1 MDLSTSLLL
10 FLIVFLATLASQM
23 SVVVFGFIVEYYRLR
38 KNKQKFQEISKK
50 FAEEMAKNKPK
61 DK

>member
-1 MDLSTSLLL
+1 MDLSNSLLL

-50 FAEEMAKNKPK
+50 FAEEMSKIKPK

>member
-1 MDLSTSLLL
+1 MDLSASLLL
-10 FLIVFLATLASQM
+10 FLIIFLATLASQM

-38 KNKQKFQEISKK
+38 KNKKKFHEISKK
-50 FAEEMAKNKPK
+50 FAEEMAKTKPK

>member
-1 MDLSTSLLL
+1 M
-10 FLIVFLATLASQM
+10 IIFLATLASQFAII
-23 SVVVFGFIVEYYRLR
+23 VFGFILEYYRLR
-38 KNKQKFQEISKK
+38 KNKKKFHQISKK

>member
-1 MDLSTSLLL
+1 MDLSASLLL
-10 FLIVFLATLASQM
+10 FLIIFLATLASQM
-23 SVVVFGFIVEYYRLR
+23 SVVIFGFIVEYYRLR
-38 KNKQKFQEISKK
+38 NNKKKFQQISKK

>member
-1 MDLSTSLLL
+1 MDLSASLLL
-10 FLIVFLATLASQM
+10 FLIIFLATLASQM

-50 FAEEMAKNKPK
+50 FAEEMAKTKPK